1 MRSVLQLILSIRLK
15 SFKNKTVTSGFTLIE
30 LLVAMILAVLV
41 LTPLL
46 SFMIDILQT
55 DRKEGVKATT
65 EQEMQTAYDFI
76 ARDLQQA
83 LYIYDQDGLSRNN
96 NATNPAL
103 SGIQNQIPPARP
115 AAGCNNV
122 NTCTPIV
129 VFWKREF
136 LAESAGVSSATDT
149 NKNDGFAYSLVA
161 YYLITE
167 PSTTWSPSARI
178 GRFQIRGLVNISN
191 SNQQGQNSDVG
202 FNPPPLS
209 STIAGANLKQK
220 MNQWVAGNGA
230 YTQRIATLVDYVHTP
245 PAAIT
250 NPSNSFQACDNPN
263 NLTPNPR
270 AIGNLNSGFYA
281 CVDADQVAAQVFL
294 RGSAYTRLNGSNTI
308 GYESGNA
315 SNNSYFPIASGRIQG
330 RGFLFTK

>member
-1 MRSVLQLILSIRLK
+1 MGSVLKFFLK
-15 SFKNKTVTSGFTLIE
+15 IHLKGFRKKTTTNGFTLIE

-41 LTPLL
+41 ITPLL
-46 SFMIDILQT
+46 GFMVDILQT

-83 LYIYDQDGLSRNN
+83 LYIYDSDGVTRDNS
-96 NATNPAL
+96 ATATL
-103 SGIQNQIPPARP
+103 SGIRNQIPPVR
-115 AAGCNNV
+115 AATGCNNV
-122 NTCTPIV
+122 NTCKPIV

-136 LAESAGVSSATDT
+136 LPESAGVSSTTDT

-191 SNQQGQNSDVG
+191 SNAVGQGSDVG

-220 MNQWVAGNGA
+220 MNQWVAATGA

-245 PAAIT
+245 PT
-250 NPSNSFQACDNPN
+250 GVTTPENSFQACEN
-263 NLTPNPR
+263 PNPR
-270 AIGNLNSGFYA
+270 AIGNITSGFYA
-281 CVDADQVAAQVFL
+281 CVDADQVAAQIFL
-294 RGSAYTRLNGSNTI
+294 RGSAYTRLNDSNTI
-308 GYESGNA
+308 AYEP
-315 SNNSYFPIASGRIQG
+315 SNPSNTSYFPIASGRIQG